1 MTDDSP
7 TLADE
12 ELRVFNA
19 DGPWDGTAA
28 LDPHLA
34 SDDTAI
40 NAAERKIMTNLWR
53 SFDDAVAKFRECQT
67 PANANRISGVVS
79 TIISRRIVEM
89 EREIA
94 ALRRTA

>member
-1 MTDDSP
+1 MTDDNTP
-7 TLADE
+7 LADE

-40 NAAERKIMTNLWR
+40 VAAERKIMMNLWR
-53 SFDDAVAKFRECQT
+53 SFDDAVALFRECPT
-67 PANANRISGVVS
+67 PSTLERIRCAGS
-79 TIISRRIVEM
+79 TVISRRIVEM
-89 EREIA
+89 ERELA
-94 ALRRTA
+94 ARRTA